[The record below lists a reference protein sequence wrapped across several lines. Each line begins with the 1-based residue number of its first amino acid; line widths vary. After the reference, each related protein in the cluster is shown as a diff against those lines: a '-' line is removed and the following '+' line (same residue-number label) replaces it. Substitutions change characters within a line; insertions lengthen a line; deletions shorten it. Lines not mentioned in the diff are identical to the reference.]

1 MVGVTGFEPAASWSR
16 TKRSTKLSHTP
27 SIEFRPERYA
37 PPVTTPKEYSTVFI
51 FCQGF
56 FWFNFSIRK
65 GFFEIRADLRLF
77 SLTYRILCVI
87 ITVLLGCRQAVRH
100 RTLTPT
106 FVGPNPAIPANK
118 KGTLAVLFFV
128 GLWAHGGRLQFSYVT
143 QAQMM
148 RFTKWSCAL
157 RTRQWTVTYIL
168 KLTVDKYS
176 FLW

>member
-1 MVGVTGFEPAASWSR
+1 MVGVTGLEPAASWSR

-77 SLTYRILCVI
+77 SLTYRVLCVI
-87 ITVLLGCRQAVRH
+87 IAILLGCRQAVRH

-118 KGTLAVLFFV
+118 KGTLAVLFLLVCGRTEADFNFHMWRRHKWCASPNEV
-128 GLWAHGGRLQFSYVT
+128 ALCAHGNEP
-143 QAQMM
+143 
-148 RFTKWSCAL
+148 
-157 RTRQWTVTYIL
+157 
-168 KLTVDKYS
+168 
-176 FLW
+176 